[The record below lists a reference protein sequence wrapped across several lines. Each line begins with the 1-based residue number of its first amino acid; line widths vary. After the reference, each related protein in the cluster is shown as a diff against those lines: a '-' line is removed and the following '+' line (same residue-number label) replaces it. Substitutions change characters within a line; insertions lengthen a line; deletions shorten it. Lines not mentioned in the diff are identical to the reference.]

1 MMKTK
6 TKICG
11 ITEIGDALTAAN
23 AGADAI
29 GLVFFDPSPRAVDVA
44 RAREIAAAV
53 PAFVTLV
60 GLFVNPDADY
70 VRNILDQVP
79 LDLLQFH
86 GDESPEFC
94 NQFGRRWIKAVRV
107 ATTDDVEDAFE
118 RYSLGS
124 GLLLDAYDPT
134 LYGGTGKS
142 FDWTLIPQ
150 QRPLPLIL
158 AGGLNSDNVARA
170 ITAVKP
176 WAVDVS
182 GGVEIRKGVKD
193 AARIKEFLNEVHR
206 VDKTD

>member
-1 MMKTK
+1 MKTK

-11 ITEIGDALTAAN
+11 ITNVGDALAAAN

-44 RAREIAAAV
+44 QARGIAAAV

-107 ATTDDVEDAFE
+107 ATTEDVEDAFE

-124 GLLLDAYDPT
+124 GLLLDAYDPN

-193 AARIKEFLNEVHR
+193 ATRIKEFLNEVHR

>member
-1 MMKTK
+1 MKTK

-11 ITEIGDALTAAN
+11 ITEIGDALTAVN

-60 GLFVNPDADY
+60 GLFVNPGADY

-107 ATTDDVEDAFE
+107 ATTEDVEDAFE

>member
-29 GLVFFDPSPRAVDVA
+29 GLVFFEPSPRAVDVA

-107 ATTDDVEDAFE
+107 ATTEDVEDAFE

>member
-1 MMKTK
+1 MKTK

>member
-1 MMKTK
+1 MKTK

-29 GLVFFDPSPRAVDVA
+29 GLVFFEPSPRAVDVA

-107 ATTDDVEDAFE
+107 ATTEDVEDAFE